1 MRRQYEWDAPAK
13 LFFWPAA
20 DGADEDAIYP
30 TLWAALQAATE
41 GDGDTAWIV
50 TQAGDIL
57 SPKLIRALRD
67 EVPSRRSRVSARSLF
82 SWARAA

>member
-20 DGADEDAIYP
+20 DGADEDAVYP
-30 TLWAALQAATE
+30 TLWAALQAAAE
-41 GDGDTAWIV
+41 GGSETAWIV

-57 SPKLIRALRD
+57 SPRLIESLRD
-67 EVPSRRSRVSARSLF
+67 EVPGKRSRNAGRSLF